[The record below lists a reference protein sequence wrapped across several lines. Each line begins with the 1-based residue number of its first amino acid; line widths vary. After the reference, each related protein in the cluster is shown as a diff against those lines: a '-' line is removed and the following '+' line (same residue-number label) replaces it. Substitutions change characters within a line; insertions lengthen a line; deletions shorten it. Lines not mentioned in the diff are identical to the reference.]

1 MKKFHL
7 EVLTLYRK
15 FYDGEVDEIVISTSV
30 GKIGILA
37 GHVPMVADVA
47 IGTIKIKVDDKW
59 KEAFVSSGF
68 MEVQRDKV
76 TVFVESAEWPEEIDI
91 LRAKRAKERAQK
103 KIKEKLSR
111 REYILARAALRRALV
126 RMNIAEKNKD
136 I

>member
-91 LRAKRAKERAQK
+91 LRAKRAKERAQE
-103 KIKEKLSR
+103 KIKE
-111 REYILARAALRRALV
+111 
-126 RMNIAEKNKD
+126 N
-136 I
+136 